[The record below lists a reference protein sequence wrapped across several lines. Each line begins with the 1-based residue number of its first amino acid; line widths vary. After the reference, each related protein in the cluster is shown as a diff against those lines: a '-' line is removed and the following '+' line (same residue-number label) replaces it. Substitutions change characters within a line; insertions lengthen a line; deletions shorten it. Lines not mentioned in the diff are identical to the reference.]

1 MPHDHTEQGKVQII
15 YLFFA
20 NNLANGHNWG
30 CEYQGV
36 LTELKEIG
44 ETNSYILGKGPDI
57 SARQGLYIC
66 NLPLL
71 SLNLFRL
78 VSRLGFLHNGDN
90 QLY

>member
-1 MPHDHTEQGKVQII
+1 MIIQSKEKYKSFICFLQII
-15 YLFFA
+15 WQMVIIGGFS
-20 NNLANGHNWG
+20 
-30 CEYQGV
+30 YQGV
-36 LTELKEIG
+36 FTELKEIG

-57 SARQGLYIC
+57 SARQSLYIC

-71 SLNLFRL
+71 SSNLFRL